1 MSKFNIGD
9 RVIVTQNCSMLNYRD
24 LKGLHG
30 TIVDIRDSSVPY
42 IVALDDRQ
50 HPANTNGMYYFDDNE
65 IAFEGCYYATVDCSL
80 SNNGKEN
87 GMNILDVYFENEQEK
102 NDKNFEK
109 MKEKTMRKDLVYK
122 EVMDL
127 KNKYKDVDGVEIN
140 ISTRNY
146 NPSDAVIKELHK
158 LYDKRD
164 ARDKEL
170 RELEKEIKAQI
181 ELCETYE
188 QKQNI
193 LKAYGVI
200 DEQGK
205 LIK

>member
-1 MSKFNIGD
+1 MSNFKIGD
-9 RVIVTQNCSMLNYRD
+9 RVVVTENSQSDGYQD
-24 LKGLHG
+24 LKGCRG
-30 TIVDIRDSSVPY
+30 IIREICPIDVCCY
-42 IVALDDRQ
+42 RVQLDNKQ
-50 HPANTNGMYYFDDNE
+50 HSRHSDGYYRFHASE
-65 IAFEGCYYATVDCSL
+65 ICLE
-80 SNNGKEN
+80 KEN
-87 GMNILDVYFENEQEK
+87 EMNILDVYFENEQEK

-127 KNKYKDVDGVEIN
+127 KNKYKDVEGVEIN

-158 LYDKRD
+158 LYNKRD

-188 QKQNI
+188 QKQKI
-193 LKAYGVI
+193 LKTYGVI
-200 DEQGK
+200 DDQGK